1 MRNITRQKNTR
12 MTKPDHSFLK
22 DLGLSEHQIRV
33 YEVMVFAKTPLTAQG
48 IAEEIMIYPNAVYRI
63 FKELEQLGLI
73 RKTAR
78 RPVAYIAV
86 KKSTGFNTS
95 YLQKQ
100 HLLFRSLLKSGV
112 GGTHRDNTVLV
123 GRQQL
128 YDTYA
133 QLASLAETDIVIFS
147 AGIAYSKKLYQVQ
160 KSAVDRGVLVKHIV
174 QSVDSSNYHIIH
186 KWKHLGVE
194 IRRLDVKQGFHLTVI
209 DHKTALITFSNT
221 NDTED
226 RVTIVTGHSTAV
238 ELFHSQFE
246 QMWSQAKLFDIA

>member
-1 MRNITRQKNTR
+1 MKNITHQKNAR
-12 MTKPDHSFLK
+12 MTKPDYSFLK
-22 DLGLSEHQIRV
+22 DIGLSEHEIRV
-33 YEVMVFAKTPLTAQG
+33 YEMLVFTKAPLTAQE
-48 IAEEIMIYPNAVYRI
+48 IAAGVIIYPNAVYRI
-63 FKELEQLGLI
+63 FKKLEQLGLI

-100 HLLFRSLLKSGV
+100 HLLLQALSKSGV
-112 GGTHRDNTVLV
+112 MDVHNENTILV

-128 YDTYA
+128 YDRYV
-133 QLASLAETDIVIFS
+133 QLASLAEVDIVIFS

-160 KSAVDRGVLVKHIV
+160 KSAVDRGVVVKHIV

-194 IRRLDVKQGFHLTVI
+194 IRRLDVRQGFHLTVI
-209 DHKTALITFSNT
+209 DRKAALITFSNAD
-221 NDTED
+221 DTED
-226 RVTIVTGHSTAV
+226 RVTIVTEHNIAV
-238 ELFHSQFE
+238 ELFHLQFE
-246 QMWSQAKLFDIA
+246 QMWNQAKLFDIA